1 MKKMVAGLVML
12 GFGVALALPPEG
24 LYFGSASYGGKG
36 NPTQLAPCYTGHAHS
51 RWTGA
56 RPTPSEQ
63 IRITKEEGYGN
74 CLQFWQWNGDLA
86 NLVERLGAKTVAHL
100 DAKRVLVE
108 ADEASVR
115 RLSADARVDSLSE
128 RLPSAK
134 VDATLAKRIA
144 DGAKT
149 VETTVVALS
158 EADREGLMA
167 RVAAA
172 GGELLAGCCSLPDF
186 AEASLRS
193 LLSATRTYHLCAA
206 DTLWLHYYI
215 PAAASCWDSLPWL

>member
-86 NLVERLGAKTVAHL
+86 NLVEEAAKAGL
-100 DAKRVLVE
+100 WSLNIYSDAKPDQV
-108 ADEASVR
+108 
-115 RLSADARVDSLSE
+115 
-128 RLPSAK
+128 
-134 VDATLAKRIA
+134 KRIA
-144 DGAKT
+144 AVGDYWLGHDSGEIFHFSEKDCDGIK
-149 VETTVVALS
+149 
-158 EADREGLMA
+158 D
-167 RVAAA
+167 
-172 GGELLAGCCSLPDF
+172 P
-186 AEASLRS
+186 
-193 LLSATRTYHLCAA
+193 
-206 DTLWLHYYI
+206 TL
-215 PAAASCWDSLPWL
+215 